1 MKDFQINHIKTYPKI
16 ITPNYLKD
24 ASNMEIRFQEIYPN
38 VKRPIFTKSTKE
50 DDFREI
56 KIIGASIVLGFFIFC
71 VVGFLCMI
79 FNSIFLDVSTE
90 TWKAYWFP
98 TIVGISIVGSLVI
111 IILSFKGI
119 EQERKVSVEN
129 EKLQFEKYQS
139 ELEK

>member
-98 TIVGISIVGSLVI
+98 TIVGISLVSI
-111 IILSFKGI
+111 K
-119 EQERKVSVEN
+119 KC
-129 EKLQFEKYQS
+129 
-139 ELEK
+139 